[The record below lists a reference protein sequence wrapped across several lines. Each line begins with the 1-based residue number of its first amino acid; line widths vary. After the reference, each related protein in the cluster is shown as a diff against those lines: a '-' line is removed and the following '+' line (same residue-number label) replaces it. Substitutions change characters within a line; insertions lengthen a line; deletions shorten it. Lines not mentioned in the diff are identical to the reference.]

1 MYNIEIPIS
10 NFSVRNQKI
19 IKILRKEKIVL
30 EQQKK
35 KYLMDDMQY
44 NYYIRREYHS
54 SNVGHSCRPL
64 NLIKKRLLPENRY
77 KGYDLSLINENGNSL
92 VMFD

>member
-30 EQQKK
+30 EQHKK
-35 KYLMDDMQY
+35 KYQMDDMQY
-44 NYYIRREYHS
+44 NYFMRREYHS

-64 NLIKKRLLPENRY
+64 MLNKKRLLPENRY
-77 KGYDLSLINENGNSL
+77 KGFDINLINENGKAL
-92 VMFD
+92 IKFD